1 MRILVPFDARNP
13 KTRLSPLLDEDE
25 REQFATA
32 MLDDVLAILQ
42 EAGHDPELLSTAPLD
57 RDLPVTVDEHPLTTA
72 INEQLAAATLPIGI
86 VMADLALVTTGALEQ
101 LTSPSEDV
109 VLAPGIGGGT
119 NAVVVRHPEFRVD
132 YHGTSFIDHL
142 DRAAAIDV
150 SVATVDSFRLT
161 LDIDEP
167 PDLVEVFLHS
177 NGRALRWLRNAEF
190 KLAERDGRT
199 IVTQSGESE

>member
-1 MRILVPFDARNP
+1 MRILVPFDARTP
-13 KTRLSPLLDEDE
+13 KTRLSPVLGEDE

-32 MLDDVLAILQ
+32 MLDDVLAVLRD
-42 EAGHDPELLSTAPLD
+42 AGHDPELLSTAPLD
-57 RDLPVTVDEHPLTTA
+57 CGLPVTVDERPLTTA
-72 INEQLAAATLPIGI
+72 INEQLAAATPPLGI
-86 VMADLALVTTGALEQ
+86 VMADLALVTTDALER
-101 LTSPSEDV
+101 LSSPDADV

-132 YHGTSFIDHL
+132 YHGTSFLDHL
-142 DRAAAIDV
+142 DRAGAIDA

-167 PDLVEVFLHS
+167 ADLVELFLHGD
-177 NGRALRWLRNAEF
+177 GRALRWLQSAGFE
-190 KLAERDGRT
+190 LAEREGRT